1 MSNLFKKKK
10 PVYAIRSG
18 FVVKHGRYCLAAF

>member
-1 MSNLFKKKK
+1 MFNLLKNKK
-10 PVYAIRSG
+10 PVYVIRGG

>member
-1 MSNLFKKKK
+1 MPNLFKKKK
-10 PVYAIRSG
+10 PLYVIRDG

>member
-1 MSNLFKKKK
+1 MFNLFKNKK
-10 PVYAIRSG
+10 PVYAIRGG

>member
-10 PVYAIRSG
+10 PVYNIRGG
-18 FVVKHGRYCLAAF
+18 FVVKCGRYCLAAF